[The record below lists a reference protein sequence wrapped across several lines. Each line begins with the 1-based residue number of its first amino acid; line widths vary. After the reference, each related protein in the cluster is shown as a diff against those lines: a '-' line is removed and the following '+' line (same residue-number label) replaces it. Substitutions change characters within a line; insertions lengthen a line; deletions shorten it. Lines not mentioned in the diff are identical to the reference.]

1 MLAHWVFQLSLIE
14 VVCQSYS
21 DWMTRPGQ
29 RRLFFQIV
37 IKLRNSRSPRERS
50 TSTRWKITNGS
61 QQGAKSDQLIEDRRS
76 DMGVRSSNRRKKEN
90 KDRLS
95 KAPFASLSSVEP
107 ICGGRCDL

>member
-1 MLAHWVFQLSLIE
+1 MRARWVFQLCLIE
-14 VVCQSYS
+14 VVCRSCS
-21 DWMTRPGQ
+21 AWMIPLEQNRSS
-29 RRLFFQIV
+29 FQIA
-37 IKLRNSRSPRERS
+37 IKLRNSRSPRGRS

-90 KDRLS
+90 KDRLA
-95 KAPFASLSSVEP
+95 KTPFASLSSVEP